1 MKRKLM
7 ISFAGAFIL
16 LSGISIGAFASSN
29 LQEIKAYL
37 NANLKVRVNGEIA
50 QLMDANGNAVLPI
63 TYKGTTYLPVRA
75 VADTLNVAVNYDAAA
90 GEVILGERL
99 EGTAVKNEEFNQ
111 TLYSKDPTQTTFGDK
126 DYKEVLFSASN
137 SNIKY
142 AALNPNGK
150 YQKLYLQFA
159 AIGTEVESIAIS
171 DNDNNTLLKKV
182 GPISVEA
189 GIQTI
194 EVDIAGV
201 ENIAINV
208 QQSKEGG
215 FFIPLTTSYYK

>member
-1 MKRKLM
+1 M
-7 ISFAGAFIL
+7 
-16 LSGISIGAFASSN
+16 
-29 LQEIKAYL
+29 
-37 NANLKVRVNGEIA
+37 
-50 QLMDANGNAVLPI
+50 
-63 TYKGTTYLPVRA
+63 
-75 VADTLNVAVNYDAAA
+75 
-90 GEVILGERL
+90 
-99 EGTAVKNEEFNQ
+99 
-111 TLYSKDPTQTTFGDK
+111 
-126 DYKEVLFSASN
+126 LFSASN

-201 ENIAINV
+201 KNIAINV